1 MELKFAHICISTRD
15 LAATV
20 RFYTEALGLEK
31 VFNFVRNGEVT
42 GVYLRISDM
51 NFIEVFEAPDVE
63 NHPSSISHLCL
74 ETGDIDTTTSELRD
88 RGIKVTD
95 KKTGADGS
103 YQVWLEDP
111 NGIQIEL
118 HQYTE
123 SSSQITGADVT
134 VP

>member
-1 MELKFAHICISTRD
+1 MELKFAHICIRTRD
-15 LAATV
+15 LAETV

-31 VFNFVRNGEVT
+31 VFNFLRNGEVM
-42 GVYLRISDM
+42 GAYLRISDM
-51 NFIEVFEAPDVE
+51 NFIEVFEVPDVE

-74 ETGDIDTTTSELRD
+74 ETDDIDAAATELRS
-88 RGIKVTD
+88 RGVKVTD
-95 KKTGADGS
+95 RKTGADGS
-103 YQVWLEDP
+103 YQVWFADP

-123 SSSQITGADVT
+123 SSSQITGTDVT